1 MESWTQNVRLSF
13 METDLKSGFW
23 KIHHFRRS
31 YPRNVYELTA
41 HASILKPG
49 GIPHE
54 PHTHAEEELIVILAG
69 SVEIITPD
77 WEMKPAPSAP
87 MGPGSIVYH
96 DSNRA
101 HTIHSVGSQPAVYV
115 CLKWTGKRARKR
127 VRPLQ
132 PSLFFPE
139 YETMKNSNPF
149 QTKTIFES
157 PTDFLTNLHCHMSLL
172 QPGAGYDPHK
182 DAHDVLI
189 IVLDGEVETLGQRV
203 GPKGIIFYRAGEP
216 HGMKN
221 VGDIRARYVV
231 FEFHRQ
237 GKVFKGFWKLAR
249 LARVLARKIR

>member
-1 MESWTQNVRLSF
+1 MQSWTQNVSLSS
-13 METDLKSGFW
+13 MESDLKSGFW

-54 PHTHAEEELIVILAG
+54 PHTHVEEELIVILSG
-69 SVEIITPD
+69 SVEILTPD
-77 WEMKPAPSAP
+77 HDLKGPSSAP
-87 MGPGSIVYH
+87 IGPSSIVYY

-101 HTIHSVGSQPAVYV
+101 HTIHSVGSRPAVYV
-115 CLKWTGKRARKR
+115 CLKWTGKRASERLHS
-127 VRPLQ
+127 LQ

-139 YETMKNSNPF
+139 YEAKKDSNAF
-149 QTKTIFES
+149 ETKTIFES
-157 PTDFLTNLHCHMSLL
+157 PTAFLTKLHCHASLL

-182 DAHDVLI
+182 DAHDVLVI
-189 IVLDGEVETLGQRV
+189 LLDGKVETLGQTV
-203 GPKGIIFYRAGEP
+203 GPRGIIFYRAGEP

-221 VGDIRARYVV
+221 MGDIEARYVV

-237 GKVFKGFWKLAR
+237 GRIFKGFWRLAR
-249 LARVLARKIR
+249 FARVLARKIR